1 MRSKIGW
8 PKPSRAFRLGWL
20 GRGETEVHTGAMA
33 KKAVSKNQESPPT
46 RAKAITERY
55 GARPRLPWDE
65 SPAATSLETEV
76 SVRLIRDLD
85 QSSLYINRE
94 LSLLEFQR
102 RVLDEARD
110 TKNPLLERAKFLGIV
125 GSNLDEFFMV
135 RVAGLREQVAA
146 GVLDVPADGLTPEE
160 QLIQIR
166 RRASRL
172 LSDSRKCF
180 YQDLLPELANEGIR
194 ILDYQELKPKQK
206 SNLKD
211 YFEEVIF
218 PILTPLAHDPG
229 RPFPFISNLS
239 LNLALVIRDK
249 EGGTHFAR
257 VKVPGTIPRL
267 IRLSSTKPLKSV
279 RGSKTISFTW
289 IEQVIAAHLDALF
302 PGMEVVESHPFRVTR
317 SADMEIQ
324 ELEAGD
330 LLETMKATVRRR
342 QFGRVVRVTVN
353 RGMPRHVREILMK
366 NLELEKQDFYVGDG
380 PLGLSSLM
388 ALSQIERRELRFPAF
403 SPRQL
408 GSRAQ
413 STEEDGI
420 FAEIKKNDI
429 LIFHPFDSF
438 VPVVEFLKQAA
449 RDPQVLAIKQTLY
462 RVGSD
467 SPVVDALLEAR
478 ENGKQ
483 VAVMLELKAR
493 FDEESNINWARALE
507 REGVHVVYGLP
518 GLKTHCKVALVVRQE
533 QDGIR
538 RYVHLATGN
547 YNAVTAQLYTDIG
560 MFTCD
565 PAIGA
570 DATDLFN
577 YLTGYSAKR
586 RFRRLLVAPINLRE
600 ELSALVER
608 EIRQQK
614 DAPAH
619 LIFKM
624 NSLVDQEMIKLL
636 YRASQCGVKV
646 DLLVRGICCLR
657 PGIPGLSENIRVISL
672 VGRFLEH
679 GRIYY
684 FRNGGNPEIFI
695 GSADLMPRNINS
707 RVEALMPVSSPEL
720 ISELCE
726 ILEIQLEDD
735 VNSMQL
741 KADGSYARI
750 QPSTSKPLDS
760 HQYFLERASSGEILS
775 S

>member
-1 MRSKIGW
+1 MENKALNGNRGSSSTGKATKG
-8 PKPSRAFRLGWL
+8 RAA
-20 GRGETEVHTGAMA
+20 EPA
-33 KKAVSKNQESPPT
+33 
-46 RAKAITERY
+46 
-55 GARPRLPWDE
+55 LPWE
-65 SPAATSLETEV
+65 ETHEGSAVAPEV
-76 SVRLIRDLD
+76 PVRLVRDLD
-85 QSSLYINRE
+85 RPALYINRE
-94 LSLLEFQR
+94 LSLLEFQD

-110 TKNPLLERAKFLGIV
+110 DQNPLLEKAKFLSIV
-125 GSNLDEFFMV
+125 GANLDEFFMV

-146 GVLDVPADGLTPEE
+146 GVLDVPPDGLTPAE
-160 QLIQIR
+160 QLIEIR
-166 RRASRL
+166 RRASQL
-172 LSDSRKCF
+172 MSDSRKCF
-180 YQDLLPELANEGIR
+180 RRDLLPELESAGIR
-194 ILDYQELKPKQK
+194 ILDYEDLKPKQK
-206 SNLKD
+206 RKLKNL
-211 YFEEVIF
+211 FEEVVF

-239 LNLALVIRDK
+239 LNLAVVIRD
-249 EGGTHFAR
+249 EQGREHFAR

-267 IRLSSTKPLKSV
+267 IRLKSTKRRTTTRRPETV
-279 RGSKTISFTW
+279 TFAW
-289 IEQVIAAHLDALF
+289 MEQVIAAHLDALF

-317 SADMEIQ
+317 SADMVIQ

-330 LLETMKATVRRR
+330 LLETIKATVRRR

-366 NLELEKQDFYVGDG
+366 NMQLEEQDFYTVDG
-380 PLGLSSLM
+380 PLGLSSLV
-388 ALSQIERRELRFPAF
+388 ALTQLERHELKFAPF

-408 GSRAQ
+408 GSRSKGTA
-413 STEEDGI
+413 EDGI
-420 FAEIKKNDI
+420 FGEIRKSDI
-429 LIFHPFDSF
+429 LVYHPFDSF
-438 VPVVEFLKQAA
+438 VPVVDFLKQAA
-449 RDPQVLAIKQTLY
+449 HDSRVLAIKQTLY

-478 ENGKQ
+478 EKGKQ
-483 VAVMLELKAR
+483 VAVLVELKAR

-533 QDGIR
+533 EDGIR

-547 YNAVTAQLYTDIG
+547 YNAVTARLYTDIG

-600 ELSALVER
+600 ELSALIER
-608 EIRQQK
+608 EIQQQK
-614 DAPAH
+614 DAPGH

-624 NSLVDQEMIKLL
+624 NSLVDQQMIKLL
-636 YRASQCGVKV
+636 YKASQSGVKI

-657 PGIPGLSENIRVISL
+657 PGVPGLSENIRVISL

-679 GRIYY
+679 SRIYF

-707 RVEALMPVSSPEL
+707 RVEALTPVSSPEL
-720 ISELCE
+720 ISQLCE
-726 ILEIQLEDD
+726 ILEIQLADN
-735 VNSMQL
+735 VNAMCLQ
-741 KADGSYARI
+741 ADGRYTRVE
-750 QPSTSKPLDS
+750 PSGSEPLDS
-760 HQYFLERASSGEILS
+760 HQHFVDGGSVGDILS
-775 S
+775 P